1 MVTECPTRNWWAAA
15 VKNVAVDGSVVSSG
29 NCVKS
34 AEETAAARPLA
45 PALKVSQ
52 GHSWVPLLQLAGGVG
67 GPLPV
72 TVATGGTAG
81 AEE

>member
-1 MVTECPTRNWWAAA
+1 M
-15 VKNVAVDGSVVSSG
+15 
-29 NCVKS
+29 
-34 AEETAAARPLA
+34 RPVA

-52 GHSWVPLLQLAGGVG
+52 GHSCVPLLQLAGGVG